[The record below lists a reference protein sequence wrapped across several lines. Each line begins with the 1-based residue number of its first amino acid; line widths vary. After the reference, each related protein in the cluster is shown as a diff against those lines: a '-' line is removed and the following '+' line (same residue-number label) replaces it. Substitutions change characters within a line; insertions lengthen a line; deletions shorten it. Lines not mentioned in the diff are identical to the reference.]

1 MAKTPRP
8 PFIDAAIMT
17 AADPVRTAKFY
28 RALGIPLEDE
38 RHDDGPLHYACDVNG
53 AHIAVYGTSGR
64 RKPARVHAAMLGF
77 RVASLAKTLLALR
90 LIRVKVLVR
99 PQKVPWGRR
108 AIVQD
113 PDGRKVEL
121 NEAP

>member
-1 MAKTPRP
+1 
-8 PFIDAAIMT
+8 MT

-28 RALGIPLEDE
+28 RAVGLALEEE
-38 RHDDGPLHYACDVNG
+38 RHDDGPLHYACDLNG
-53 AHIAVYGTSGR
+53 AHFAVYGAAGR

-90 LIRVKVLVR
+90 LIRAKVLVR